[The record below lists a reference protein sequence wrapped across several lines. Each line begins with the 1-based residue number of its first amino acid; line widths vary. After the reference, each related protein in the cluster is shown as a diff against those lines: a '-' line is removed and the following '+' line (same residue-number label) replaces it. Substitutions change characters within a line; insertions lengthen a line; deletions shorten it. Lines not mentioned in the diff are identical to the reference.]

1 MNYTD
6 SFLINLGQ
14 FSERYFSEAVFK
26 KLKQLLLDYL
36 GVTLAGA
43 SFAKEKVESFL
54 SSSIDSEGSCP
65 LFGLNKKATIEKSL
79 LINGLNAHTLD
90 FDDGTNAGI
99 IHLGSPIFTTLLPL
113 LQHRKGITVNDFW
126 KAVIIGYEASFTMA
140 LSIQP
145 MHKEMGYHATG
156 TCGTI
161 GAAMA
166 TAYILKF
173 NKRQIKDAFSAA
185 ALAASGSLKGLEDG
199 SDYKPYSV
207 GKAALN
213 GYNSALLGFS
223 GYRGPEDVLAGS
235 QGFIKQM
242 TGLDEVELKTPMYQG
257 TTAVEKAYIKPYAAC
272 RYCHPAIGVM
282 IDFKRKH
289 NIPPENIIS
298 VDIYTYKWAV
308 KKHDHTNIQGVTSA
322 KMSIPYSVA
331 VALIY
336 GKAGLQEFTPEVIGN
351 QKVQELT
358 KKVFVYENDV
368 LTSEFPKLQAAICR
382 INTTDDNYCIKVDFP
397 KGEPENPL
405 SYDEVIDKFTML
417 ASYAGLSNGSITDII
432 TMCDDFEN
440 RYRDLLNIL

>member
-6 SFLINLGQ
+6 SFLINLEQ
-14 FSERYFSEAVFK
+14 FSKLYFSEEVFE
-26 KLKQLLLDYL
+26 KLKYLFLDYV

-43 SFAKEKVESFL
+43 TFTKEKVDRFL
-54 SSSIDSEGSCP
+54 SSSIDSDGTCS
-65 LFGLNKKATIEKSL
+65 LYGLNKKTNIEKAL
-79 LINGLNAHTLD
+79 LINGLSAHALD
-90 FDDGTNAGI
+90 YDDGTNAGI
-99 IHLGSPIFTTLLPL
+99 IHLGSPIFTALLPL
-113 LQHRKGITVNDFW
+113 LQHRRGITAKDFW
-126 KAVIIGYEASFTMA
+126 RAAIIGYEASFTMA

-145 MHKEMGYHATG
+145 MHKERGYHATG

-161 GAAMA
+161 GVAMA

-173 NKRQIKDAFSAA
+173 SKRQIKDAFSAA

-223 GYRGPEDVLAGS
+223 GYKGPEDVLAGF

-242 TGLDEVELKTPMYQG
+242 TGLDEIELRAPMCLG

-282 IDFKRKH
+282 IDFKKEH
-289 NIPPENIIS
+289 NIPPEDIRS
-298 VDIYTYKWAV
+298 VEIYTYKWAV
-308 KKHDHTNIQGVTSA
+308 KKHDHTEIQGVTSA

-336 GKAGLQEFTPEVIGN
+336 GKAGMQEYTPEVIAD
-351 QKVQELT
+351 QKVQSLT
-358 KKVFVYENDV
+358 KRISVYENQE
-368 LTSEFPKLQAAICR
+368 LTSEFPKSQAAICK
-382 INTTDDNYCIKVDFP
+382 IKTAENEYCIKVDFP

-405 SYDEVIDKFTML
+405 SYDEVKEKFTML
-417 ASYAGLSNGSITDII
+417 ARYAGLSNERISNLITL
-432 TMCDDFEN
+432 CDDFDN
-440 RYRDLLNIL
+440 RYQELLNIL